1 MLHLRICSILCAAAL
16 LAVPGTALAEETEVG
31 EMTGDTATAVQ
42 TTETNTTC
50 TNPVL
55 STPLIAFGDLR
66 EYFTPP
72 GGRFEDRGD
81 SGWKLSGN
89 AQYNNPNSPFA
100 VLGLTDRE
108 SLRLQPG
115 GIATSPAFCVDVNY
129 PSFRFF
135 LADFQARGG
144 NLKVEVIYPD
154 MKGDNVLLAAK
165 MQSGKEWQ
173 LTPDV
178 MLTPEYAGTDPGW
191 RKVALRFKASGDN
204 ADFRVD
210 DLIVDPYRTG

>member
-1 MLHLRICSILCAAAL
+1 M
-16 LAVPGTALAEETEVG
+16 
-31 EMTGDTATAVQ
+31 
-42 TTETNTTC
+42 
-50 TNPVL
+50 
-55 STPLIAFGDLR
+55 
-66 EYFTPP
+66 
-72 GGRFEDRGD
+72 
-81 SGWKLSGN
+81 
-89 AQYNNPNSPFA
+89 
-100 VLGLTDRE
+100 LGLTDRQ

-135 LADFQARGG
+135 LADFEARGG

-154 MKGDNVLLAAK
+154 MKGRNVLLAAE
-165 MQSGKEWQ
+165 MQSGKAWQ

-191 RKVALRFKASGDN
+191 RKVALRFKASGDK

-210 DLIVDPYRTG
+210 DLVVDPYRTG